1 MEPGHEGGG
10 AEVTIAAMPRWRALP
25 WQLRYRYGARLASEL
40 RRLAVVATHRHCRVE
55 LAGPAWLGPG
65 FALHIPEHGSFVVG
79 PGVEFRRGFVC
90 EISGEGRVTIGAGS
104 AFTSHALIQCST
116 QIDIGERCVFGQS
129 TVIADGFHRFRDP
142 HRHLLDQGYDFR
154 PVVIGDGAVATSKC
168 TITASVGE
176 RALLAAHSVV
186 TRPVPAYSLAGG
198 APARV
203 IDYFGPPELRPVDTP
218 ASKP

>member
-1 MEPGHEGGG
+1 M
-10 AEVTIAAMPRWRALP
+10 ARWRVLP
-25 WQLRYRYGARLASEL
+25 WQLRYQYGARLASEL
-40 RRLAVVATHRHCRVE
+40 RRLVIVATHRHCRVE
-55 LAGPAWLGPG
+55 LAGPTWLGPG

-90 EISGEGRVTIGAGS
+90 EISGSGRVTIGAGS
-104 AFTSHALIQCST
+104 AFTSHTLIQCTT
-116 QIDIGERCVFGQS
+116 QIEIGRRCVFGQS

-142 HRHLLDQGYDFR
+142 DRHLLDQGYDLR
-154 PVVIGDGAVATSKC
+154 PVTIGDGAVATSKC

-203 IDYFGPPELRPVDTP
+203 IEYFGPPDRRPADAP
-218 ASKP
+218 ASTP